1 MIADVDVLKMCIGS
15 PFLVE
20 NLSFETVTPELIVK
34 SAPES
39 SIKGVEE
46 APSQFELIVNAV
58 DKILPPLHRP
68 AKADEGK
75 IRIGIKAKP
84 KVKNFFKVKVN
95 CDYIL
100 DTIN

>member
-39 SIKGVEE
+39 SIKGVVE

-68 AKADEGK
+68 AKAAEGK
-75 IRIGIKAKP
+75 VRIEMKAMR
-84 KVKNFFKVKVN
+84 KVKKNFFK
-95 CDYIL
+95 
-100 DTIN
+100 

>member
-1 MIADVDVLKMCIGS
+1 MMADVDVLKMCIGS

-39 SIKGVEE
+39 SCKGFTE

-58 DKILPPLHRP
+58 DKILPPLHSA
-68 AKADEGK
+68 AKVVLGK
-75 IRIGIKAKP
+75 IRIEIKARGI
-84 KVKNFFKVKVN
+84 KNFFKMKV
-95 CDYIL
+95 IRSRFKSV
-100 DTIN
+100 